1 MENWKDTCR
10 GSKKNVLTEL
20 LKKYFRREGHSL
32 WFYDI
37 VDLNFVFVLLISI

>member
-20 LKKYFRREGHSL
+20 LKKSLEGKVIV
-32 WFYDI
+32 YD
-37 VDLNFVFVLLISI
+37 FMTSSI